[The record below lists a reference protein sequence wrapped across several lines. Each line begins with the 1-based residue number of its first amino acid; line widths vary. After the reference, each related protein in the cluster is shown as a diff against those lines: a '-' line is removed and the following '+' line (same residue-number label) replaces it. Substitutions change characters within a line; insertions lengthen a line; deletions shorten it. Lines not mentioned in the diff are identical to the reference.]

1 MFWKR
6 EIRIH
11 DGAANAFSRFKNGFI
26 THTHEIETRKAFIGG
41 ALNFNELTRV
51 AGRDG
56 GKNFNIHIFIMNR
69 FVKNAKK
76 MMILVILKIKNEQ
89 YVQGW

>member
-11 DGAANAFSRFKNGFI
+11 DGTANAFSRFKNGFI
-26 THTHEIETRKAFIGG
+26 THTHEIKTRETFVGG
-41 ALNFNELTRV
+41 TFNFNKLSRI
-51 AGRDG
+51 AGGDG
-56 GKNFNIHIFIMNR
+56 GKNFNIHIFIMNH

-76 MMILVILKIKNEQ
+76 MMILVSMKKNHKRHFK
-89 YVQGW
+89 G